1 MAFSENQKNQRG
13 QGPDVVK
20 ALKDSL
26 IQDPRI
32 QHMRLRAAPGSAFD
46 RDQAAP
52 EVPAGQCSAKLD
64 PQESGSQLDHFHDE
78 SPSIAPVN
86 APCKLLPVETGPLRR
101 DGIVRD
107 ERSFDL
113 KPTSPLPREPENSE
127 KRSSIRSRRTF
138 LLSGA
143 IVVLAIFGI
152 VCTVVSLG
160 DGKNEGIV
168 KASQVLSTSP
178 ASLARTIPSQERSTS
193 PTTVSDPPEAPA
205 ANGAV
210 SPELQNK
217 LDTMASALADMRLLV
232 EQFTTR
238 VNQMTTDIATL
249 QTAEQ
254 NNSQRIAALSHG
266 RRSYHRSVGP

>member
-1 MAFSENQKNQRG
+1 MAFSEKQKNQRG

-46 RDQAAP
+46 RDEAAP

-78 SPSIAPVN
+78 SLSIAPVN
-86 APCKLLPVETGPLRR
+86 APCKLPPVETGPLRR
-101 DGIVRD
+101 DGIARD

-113 KPTSPLPREPENSE
+113 KPTLPLPREPENSE
-127 KRSSIRSRRTF
+127 KRSSVRSRIF
-138 LLSGA
+138 LLSWVM
-143 IVVLAIFGI
+143 VVLAIFGV
-152 VCTVVSLG
+152 VCTVVPLG

-193 PTTVSDPPEAPA
+193 PTTVSDPPETPA

-232 EQFTTR
+232 ERLTTR

-254 NNSQRIAALSHG
+254 NNSQKIAALSHG